1 MMILAITISRRWLK
15 RLKSSLRREN
25 LENSQNQGTN
35 WIEWKRLRFLG
46 KFTKIRS
53 SYSLFKMNN
62 YTHQSRQKRM
72 SQASEVTLSLIM
84 KKKKTSKELHPAQVV
99 QGFKMM
105 IQVLHQMMIMSNW
118 IQRDLQKVVQ
128 KENIAK
134 ENQSLLKMV
143 WPTKTIPTKNRTI
156 ESMIMRKMKKT
167 ILTLVFK

>member
-1 MMILAITISRRWLK
+1 
-15 RLKSSLRREN
+15 
-25 LENSQNQGTN
+25 
-35 WIEWKRLRFLG
+35 
-46 KFTKIRS
+46 
-53 SYSLFKMNN
+53 
-62 YTHQSRQKRM
+62 
-72 SQASEVTLSLIM
+72 
-84 KKKKTSKELHPAQVV
+84 
-99 QGFKMM
+99 
-105 IQVLHQMMIMSNW
+105 MSNW

>member
-1 MMILAITISRRWLK
+1 
-15 RLKSSLRREN
+15 
-25 LENSQNQGTN
+25 
-35 WIEWKRLRFLG
+35 
-46 KFTKIRS
+46 
-53 SYSLFKMNN
+53 
-62 YTHQSRQKRM
+62 M

-99 QGFKMM
+99 QEFKMM

-143 WPTKTIPTKNRTI
+143 
-156 ESMIMRKMKKT
+156 
-167 ILTLVFK
+167 